1 MDARITKKRLGQM
14 LSYDWIK
21 IIACVVAGIVLWS
34 LIFTTTATRLNP
46 AQTFTVYAYMGTAPA
61 DKFSAK
67 ISSRTALAEKFSYD
81 VIETSVVDLTAAGD
95 QAYTLLEARS
105 GVQEGNAAFVS
116 PMEISGAKYKNDQG
130 EEYTPT
136 YLQDI
141 ITRLYSGVLTPEK
154 AEGNPKSSFF
164 DRTEAFLGIYYSDI
178 SNADTLNVK
187 KVEEAFRTRIKAQK
201 DKRYKNE
208 AQIAQGI
215 ADETARIRGYREN
228 YLAVKGYL
236 SEGIIALQKTDI
248 YLSSS
253 ESTVK
258 YTGYYSI
265 NLCPDERMSA
275 LKELICYKT
284 ADGNYTAENMQLVLL
299 DLLGEEYGYGLYENY
314 ALICK
319 LVETYRAA

>member
-116 PMEISGAKYKNDQG
+116 SMEISGAKYKNDQG
-130 EEYTPT
+130 E
-136 YLQDI
+136 
-141 ITRLYSGVLTPEK
+141 
-154 AEGNPKSSFF
+154 
-164 DRTEAFLGIYYSDI
+164 
-178 SNADTLNVK
+178 
-187 KVEEAFRTRIKAQK
+187 
-201 DKRYKNE
+201 
-208 AQIAQGI
+208 
-215 ADETARIRGYREN
+215 
-228 YLAVKGYL
+228 
-236 SEGIIALQKTDI
+236 
-248 YLSSS
+248 
-253 ESTVK
+253 
-258 YTGYYSI
+258 
-265 NLCPDERMSA
+265 
-275 LKELICYKT
+275 
-284 ADGNYTAENMQLVLL
+284 
-299 DLLGEEYGYGLYENY
+299 
-314 ALICK
+314 
-319 LVETYRAA
+319 